1 MLSFAALF
9 MQFNAHILSS
19 VWAIAPEY
27 QAAYRMAV
35 ARLLAGTPVVS
46 DADALI
52 AKERSASF
60 FAFQNNGSYEMTGAE
75 DWFTGKSIDLSQ
87 LDKLPKGSVAIT
99 PITDAIMK
107 YDQSCGPRGMMFK
120 TRLMM
125 MADNHENVKAH
136 ILKVDSPGGSAM
148 AMLNMADFVKGLK
161 KPVVAFVDDLSA
173 SAAYGISTGAN
184 YIVANRAEAQIG
196 SIGTMCTM
204 VDDTAAFEMMGIK
217 LTDVYADASTD
228 KNGWYRA
235 ALAGDMEP
243 LKAMLNQ
250 WNDKFLSLVE
260 TNRGTALAADR
271 KVWGTGKIYNADEA
285 LSLGLIDDIGTL
297 NDTINSLLNS

>member
-1 MLSFAALF
+1 

-46 DADALI
+46 DADALV
-52 AKERSASF
+52 AKKRNHSF
-60 FAFQNNGSYEMTGAE
+60 FAISKNTSYELEGWASYDKMALDSLPEG
-75 DWFTGKSIDLSQ
+75 SI
-87 LDKLPKGSVAIT
+87 AIH
-99 PITDAIMK
+99 PFTDAIMK
-107 YDQSCGPRGMMFK
+107 YDQSCGPDGVVTKMRGMQ
-120 TRLMM
+120 
-125 MADNHENVKAH
+125 MADNHPNIKAH
-136 ILKVDSPGGSAM
+136 IIKIDSPGGSAM
-148 AMLNMADFVKGLK
+148 AMLNTADFVKGLK

-184 YIVANRAEAQIG
+184 YIVANRKEAQIG

-243 LKAMLNQ
+243 LKANLNQ
-250 WNDKFLSLVE
+250 WNEKFLSLVE
-260 TNRGTALAADR
+260 TNRAGKLTAER

-285 LSLGLIDDIGTL
+285 LTMGLIDDIGSF
-297 NDTINSLLNS
+297 DQTIQSLLNS

>member
-1 MLSFAALF
+1 

-27 QAAYRMAV
+27 QSAYRMTV
-35 ARLLAGTPVVS
+35 ARLLAGQQVVT
-46 DADALI
+46 DADMFVAKQRSQSILI
-52 AKERSASF
+52 TSSG
-60 FAFQNNGSYEMTGAE
+60 NGTYEMEGYDNWDKAM
-75 DWFTGKSIDLSQ
+75 
-87 LDKLPKGSVAIT
+87 LDKMPVGSVAIT
-99 PITDAIMK
+99 PLTDAIMK
-107 YDQSCGPRGMMFK
+107 YDQSCGPDGVVTKMRSMMV
-120 TRLMM
+120 
-125 MADNHENVKAH
+125 ADNHANIKAH
-136 ILKVDSPGGSAM
+136 ILKIDSPGGSAM

-173 SAAYGISTGAN
+173 SAAYGIATGAS
-184 YIVANRAEAQIG
+184 YIVANRKEAQIG

-235 ALAGDMEP
+235 ALAGDIAP
-243 LKAMLNQ
+243 LKSMLNE
-250 WNDKFLSLVE
+250 WNEKFLGVVE
-260 TNRGTALAADR
+260 SNRGPKLTADR
-271 KVWGTGKIYNADEA
+271 KTWGTGKIYNADEA
-285 LSLGLIDDIGTL
+285 LSLGLIDDIGSF